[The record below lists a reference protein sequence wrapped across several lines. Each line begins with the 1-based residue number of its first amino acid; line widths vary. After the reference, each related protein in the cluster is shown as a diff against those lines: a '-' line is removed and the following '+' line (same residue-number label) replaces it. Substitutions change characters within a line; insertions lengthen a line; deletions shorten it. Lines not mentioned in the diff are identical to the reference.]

1 VDRLTRT
8 RYGGFSILGAF
19 MAEPVSTF
27 AALTATLLKI
37 ALASLPGAAGAA
49 VSLKFLG
56 DSLSASQKFVS
67 FLIGF
72 ACAIYIAPALIDFF
86 SIGGDRVHSGVEFLV
101 GLFALATCRE
111 VFTEINSADLIGA
124 LKRRYLGSDK

>member
-1 VDRLTRT
+1 
-8 RYGGFSILGAF
+8 
-19 MAEPVSTF
+19 MAEPVSTL
-27 AALTATLLKI
+27 AAITASLLKF

-56 DSLSASQKFVS
+56 KDLSTSQKFLS

-72 ACAIYIAPALIDFF
+72 ACAVYIAPALIDFF
-86 SIGGDRVHSGVEFLV
+86 TISGERVHSGVEFLV
-101 GLFALATCRE
+101 GLFALAICRE

-124 LKRRYLGSDK
+124 LKRRYLGGDK